1 MFCGVEIRQVSNA
14 NFLGNDSILHRRREL
29 YGLGYIGG
37 LRRFVAAAEHYDQ
50 CFTTLNVLH
59 APFRA
64 KMFAHLDDAVTDRLY
79 IAQLSHHRLTQANIQ
94 PLPGDPVFQ
103 AIKPSRKSFGTF
115 DRVHGQAVV
124 VWLHT
129 VKCSNSKVSSGLNEC
144 KLKGKSEKGPLA
156 PLILAVQSL
165 KTSRRRRRRVSTALF
180 LKLHQQLQRLVV
192 VPGFEQFPH
201 LIDVR
206 MQQEQVVGPGA
217 GAAGALFHEIL
228 PEQSA
233 VPGNTQMPVNACHD
247 PARIAV
253 AVDVLET
260 HIAVGICVA

>member
-156 PLILAVQSL
+156 PFDSCRPIAQD
-165 KTSRRRRRRVSTALF
+165 KQETSPPRFNSTLPQAAPTTAATRRRPRFRTIPS
-180 LKLHQQLQRLVV
+180 
-192 VPGFEQFPH
+192 P
-201 LIDVR
+201 D
-206 MQQEQVVGPGA
+206 
-217 GAAGALFHEIL
+217 
-228 PEQSA
+228 
-233 VPGNTQMPVNACHD
+233 
-247 PARIAV
+247 
-253 AVDVLET
+253 
-260 HIAVGICVA
+260 